1 MYALYSREVSEELP
15 LTTAEPRPEEEL
27 SIRALPT
34 TGRALVLTPTTST
47 LPRPVAT
54 DYKPRRRGGR
64 TGSRVPVSEERK
76 LFNFSTDTK
85 SSCEVFYCRSFRIS
99 ATLTASR
106 RLYQLLREIDLVGGY
121 ILLESIYRETTEN

>member
-27 SIRALPT
+27 SIRTLPT
-34 TGRALVLTPTTST
+34 TGRELVLTPTTST
-47 LPRPVAT
+47 RPHPVAT

-76 LFNFSTDTK
+76 LFNFSTETK
-85 SSCEVFYCRSFRIS
+85 GTV
-99 ATLTASR
+99 LTRQGEPAPF
-106 RLYQLLREIDLVGGY
+106 LLRVANIKNGPVHGL
-121 ILLESIYRETTEN
+121 SS